1 MILLSLL
8 LAAAP
13 VILEPDAGNAHRLH
27 PRRVTAS
34 SFLEN
39 GWNKHEQNYLPLY
52 IADEDPTTAWVE
64 GVKGRGEGESIEWWG
79 PALTKAK
86 AYRLFVRNG
95 FQKTDTLFRANAR
108 PRKVKLEPLVQG
120 ETGPQTTGTPLEVEL
135 KDVRGWQEVVLPV
148 PAKVAGVRL
157 TLVTTYPG
165 GKYEDTCLSDLRVYV
180 EGEDPYRPE
189 AEAAAF
195 EEVRSFAYERKQ
207 AAARKDTGAKLAW
220 APRYTA
226 ETLLSQVR
234 ENPDDN
240 YGEPLSKRIASVPDK
255 KAYHD
260 ALVRAR
266 EVTDL
271 FLKADLDQKGP
282 ASEARATWTRVKP
295 AQLKPQRATARAA
308 LSAMEHDGLVG
319 VAGLLHLGDVSFFE
333 ADTTQAQMLATLA
346 RTRKQET
353 AALKACVKQC
363 VQHRKDEP
371 LPAGKTYD
379 CDCEAECTGCYEDP
393 AMSSQANVIKYQL
406 EGGEFIQGP
415 LANPTAFLRG
425 KADESGTRESW
436 LTFRQTLV
444 RYAGDKADVVLL
456 HVHGEQMLEEDEPL
470 RIHVLEWTESGGKAR
485 LASITSFLVNSAS
498 LRVVRYRPASRT

>member
-13 VILEPDAGNAHRLH
+13 PVLLEPDAGNAHRLH

-79 PALTKAK
+79 PSLTKAK
-86 AYRLFVRNG
+86 SYRLFVRNG
-95 FQKTDTLFRANAR
+95 FQKTDKLFRANAR
-108 PRKVKLEPLVQG
+108 PRNVKLEPLVQG

-148 PAKVAGVRL
+148 PAKVEGVRL

-165 GKYEDTCLSDLRVYV
+165 SAYEDTCLSDLRVYV
-180 EGEDPYRPE
+180 EGDDPYRAE

-207 AAARKDTGAKLAW
+207 AAARNDTGAKLAW

-226 ETLLSQVR
+226 ETLLSQER
-234 ENPDDN
+234 RKPDDN
-240 YGEPLSKRIASVPDK
+240 YSESASKRLASVPDK

-260 ALVRAR
+260 ALVLAR
-266 EVTDL
+266 EVADL
-271 FLKADLDQKGP
+271 FQKADLEQKGP
-282 ASEARATWTRVKP
+282 ASEARSTWARVKP
-295 AQLKPQRATARAA
+295 AQLKPQKATARAA
-308 LSAMEHDGLVG
+308 LSAMEDDGLVG

-333 ADTTQAQMLATLA
+333 ADTTQAQMLATIA
-346 RTRKQET
+346 RTRKQES

-371 LPAGKTYD
+371 LPAGKTHD
-379 CDCEAECTGCYEDP
+379 CDCEGECTGCYDAP
-393 AMSSQANVIKYQL
+393 VSTQADVLKHQL
-406 EGGEFIQGP
+406 EGGEFLQGP

-425 KADESGTRESW
+425 KAEESGSRESW

-444 RYAGDKADVVLL
+444 RYAGDKADVVL
-456 HVHGEQMLEEDEPL
+456 VRAHGPDMLQEDEPL
-470 RIHVLEWTESGGKAR
+470 RVHVLEWTESGGKAR
-485 LASITSFLVNSAS
+485 LASITTFLVNNAS